1 MLGTVIKEKHA
12 YGSVALSSP
21 AHAASRRTSVFRDP
35 AGRRLE
41 MAPFARPKPREPLTE
56 EGLFEYAVG
65 SLARRMRSVRDLRRL
80 MKPRAEPGD
89 PGEQTMDRVIRRLEE
104 LRYLSDERFAAD
116 FTRLRKE
123 NQSHGRRRVQ
133 QDLAAKGVAQDLV
146 TSTIARAFDDT
157 DELVLARQYAE
168 RKRIKPPVND
178 KETARIMGRLLRA
191 GFRSTAIWKLF
202 RSWKVE
208 IEESEENDP
217 EVAE

>member
-1 MLGTVIKEKHA
+1 MPFAGRV
-12 YGSVALSSP
+12 V
-21 AHAASRRTSVFRDP
+21 RRDP
-35 AGRRLE
+35 AAG
-41 MAPFARPKPREPLTE
+41 MSPFARPRPREPLTE

-80 MKPRAEPGD
+80 MKGRAEAGEAGD
-89 PGEQTMDRVIRRLEE
+89 QAIDRVIKRLED

-133 QDLAAKGVAQDLV
+133 QDLAAKGIGKDLV
-146 TSTIARAFDDT
+146 TNTIARAFDDT
-157 DELVLARQYAE
+157 DELALARQYAE
-168 RKRIKPPVND
+168 RKRIKPPVNE

-191 GFRSTAIWKLF
+191 GFQATAIWKLF
-202 RSWKVE
+202 RTWKVE
-208 IEESEENDP
+208 IEEIEVNDP

>member
-1 MLGTVIKEKHA
+1 MPFA
-12 YGSVALSSP
+12 
-21 AHAASRRTSVFRDP
+21 RRVVTRDP
-35 AGRRLE
+35 AAG
-41 MAPFARPKPREPLTE
+41 MSPFARPRPREPLTE

-80 MKPRAEPGD
+80 MKERAEAGEA
-89 PGEQTMDRVIRRLEE
+89 GEQAIDRVIKRLED

-123 NQSHGRRRVQ
+123 NQSHGRLRVQ
-133 QDLAAKGVAQDLV
+133 QDLAAKGIAKDLV
-146 TSTIARAFDDT
+146 TNTIARAFDDI
-157 DELVLARQYAE
+157 DELALARQYAE

-202 RSWKVE
+202 RSWKVQVDE
-208 IEESEENDP
+208 AHVHDP
-217 EVAE
+217 EVAD

>member
-1 MLGTVIKEKHA
+1 MLRLVRAPFEGRVVTV
-12 YGSVALSSP
+12 
-21 AHAASRRTSVFRDP
+21 DP
-35 AGRRLE
+35 AAG
-41 MAPFARPKPREPLTE
+41 MSPFARPRPREPLTE

-80 MKPRAEPGD
+80 MKDRAEAGEA
-89 PGEQTMDRVIRRLEE
+89 GEQAIDLVIKRLED

-133 QDLAAKGVAQDLV
+133 QDLAVKGIAKDLV
-146 TSTIARAFDDT
+146 TNTIARAFDDT
-157 DELVLARQYAE
+157 DEVALARQYAE

-191 GFRSTAIWKLF
+191 GFGSIAIWKLL
-202 RSWKVE
+202 RSWKIE
-208 IEESEENDP
+208 IDEAEVNDP